1 MKLKLNSGETASLEI
16 IPRTEAIDILNKPV
30 PRRTWFGRNWRQAP
44 HRVSR
49 GPGAAVDF
57 INYGL
62 RVDGKCRAVARIG
75 PAPWGNRPVIAAVG
89 LDLAPYTAYLMRL
102 WGAGIGS
109 GDLVAFLRAVTLS
122 FPRDMRRRDPERDFR
137 YLLSLDSM
145 AGWLS
150 AKPLKVEGPRWLES
164 PPVAGRVYHTAG
176 ALYAGVSRSRAQP
189 TRYIDP
195 ATGQV
200 KSVYK
205 NGRNLSAELRR
216 QQVRFVKDG
225 VKHRFVFILA
235 EPDSPQYAAYRAA
248 LPAWVQE
255 YEWGEHGLGWIQP
268 RLLCDIMGWFLTQI
282 PLKEKLRCLQ
292 SLKPFPLTWP
302 GLLGLS

>member
-1 MKLKLNSGETASLEI
+1 MNLKLASGEVASLEI
-16 IPRTEAIDILNKPV
+16 IPRTEAIDILSKPV
-30 PRRTWFGRNWRQAP
+30 PRRTWFGRKYQAP

-62 RVDGKCRAVARIG
+62 RVNGKCRAVARIG
-75 PAPWGNRPVIAAVG
+75 PAPWGNRPVMAAVG
-89 LDLAPYTAYLMRL
+89 PDLAPYTAYLMRL

-109 GDLVAFLRAVTLS
+109 DDLVAFLRDITLS
-122 FPRDMRRRDPERDFR
+122 FPRDMRCRDPERDFR

-145 AGWLS
+145 AGWLI
-150 AKPLKVEGPRWLES
+150 EGPRWLES
-164 PPVAGRVYHTAG
+164 PPVAGRIYYTAG

-205 NGRNLSAELRR
+205 NGRNFSSELRR

-225 VKHRFVFILA
+225 AKHRFVFILT

-255 YEWGEHGLGWIQP
+255 YEWGEQGLGWIQP
-268 RLLCDIMGWFLTQI
+268 RLLCDLVRRFLIKI
-282 PLKEKLRCLQ
+282 PLKENLLCLQ
-292 SLKPFPLTWP
+292 SLKPFPSTWP
-302 GLLGLS
+302 GLPGRS

>member
-1 MKLKLNSGETASLEI
+1 MKLKLNSGEVASLEI
-16 IPRTEAIDILNKPV
+16 IPRTEAIDILSKPV
-30 PRRTWFGRNWRQAP
+30 PRRTWFGLKYQAP

-62 RVDGKCRAVARIG
+62 RVGGKCRAVARIG

-109 GDLVAFLRAVTLS
+109 ADLVAFLRAVTLS

-145 AGWLS
+145 AGWL
-150 AKPLKVEGPRWLES
+150 VEGPRWLES
-164 PPVAGRVYHTAG
+164 PPVAGRVYHAAG
-176 ALYAGVSRSRAQP
+176 ALYAGISHSRAQP

-205 NGRNLSAELRR
+205 NGRNLSSELRR

-235 EPDSPQYAAYRAA
+235 EPDSPQYAAYRAT

-255 YEWGEHGLGWIQP
+255 YEWGERSLGWIQP
-268 RLLCDIMGWFLTQI
+268 RLLCDITRRFLIKI

-302 GLLGLS
+302 GLPGLN

>member
-1 MKLKLNSGETASLEI
+1 MKLKLASGEVASLEI
-16 IPRTEAIDILNKPV
+16 IPRTEAIDILSKPV
-30 PRRTWFGRNWRQAP
+30 PRRTWFGRKYQAP

-102 WGAGIGS
+102 WGAGIGND
-109 GDLVAFLRAVTLS
+109 DLVTFLQNITLS
-122 FPRDMRRRDPERDFR
+122 FPRDMRRRNPERDFR

-145 AGWLS
+145 AGWLI
-150 AKPLKVEGPRWLES
+150 EGPRWLES

-205 NGRNLSAELRR
+205 NGRNLSSELRR

-225 VKHRFVFILA
+225 AKHRFVFILA

-255 YEWGEHGLGWIQP
+255 YEWGERGLGWIQP
-268 RLLCDIMGWFLTQI
+268 RLLCDITRRFLIKI
-282 PLKEKLRCLQ
+282 PLKENLRCLQ
-292 SLKPFPLTWP
+292 SLKPFRLTWP
-302 GLLGLS
+302 G